1 MPPPHPA
8 ITITSPQHAAPS
20 FDFVSTSVP
29 LPSERRRVPRAVGF
43 GTLPR
48 MSRTATCI
56 WRVDAALVLA
66 LDERL
71 GPPVDSYLNG
81 AQTWI
86 TDDGPGEIGLEWRL
100 HPVAGYRLPRDLS
113 HYDLWEQ
120 VVSALSAGVDPDAL
134 TLGSEPRT
142 LRSLWDG
149 LECFAAYGD
158 DLEPAPLAQAATDA
172 LDRAPDAAGLVD
184 HEAIGTAWEHAKGT
198 TSIVEMV
205 FAELKGGPR

>member
-1 MPPPHPA
+1 
-8 ITITSPQHAAPS
+8 
-20 FDFVSTSVP
+20 
-29 LPSERRRVPRAVGF
+29 
-43 GTLPR
+43 
-48 MSRTATCI
+48 MSRTATCV
-56 WRVDAALVLA
+56 WRVDADLVLA

-81 AQTWI
+81 SQTWI
-86 TDDGPGEIGLEWRL
+86 SDDGPGGIGLEWRL

-120 VVSALSAGVDPDAL
+120 VVAALSAGVDPDSL
-134 TLGSEPRT
+134 TLGTEART

-158 DLEPAPLAQAATDA
+158 ELEPAPLAQAATDT
-172 LDRAPDAAGLVD
+172 LGRAPDAAGLVD
-184 HEAIGTAWEHAKGT
+184 HEVIGTAWEQAKGT

-205 FAELKGGPR
+205 FAELKTTT